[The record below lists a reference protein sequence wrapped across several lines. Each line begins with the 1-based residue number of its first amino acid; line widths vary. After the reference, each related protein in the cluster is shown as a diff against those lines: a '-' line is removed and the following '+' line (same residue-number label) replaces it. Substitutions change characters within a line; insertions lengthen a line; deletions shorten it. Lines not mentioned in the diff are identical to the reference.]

1 MDTNDEIES
10 WARAKVRGML
20 ARLIELTLA
29 GVKL

>member
-1 MDTNDEIES
+1 MTKHELDE